1 MVENVTVCGTKTRR
15 KQHLPVS
22 VHHARQSDV
31 NRCNIRTND
40 LMMAP
45 CLSLPALGG

>member
-1 MVENVTVCGTKTRR
+1 MMEHVTLCGTDIRR

-22 VHHARQSDV
+22 VHHARQSSV

-45 CLSLPALGG
+45 CLSLTALGG